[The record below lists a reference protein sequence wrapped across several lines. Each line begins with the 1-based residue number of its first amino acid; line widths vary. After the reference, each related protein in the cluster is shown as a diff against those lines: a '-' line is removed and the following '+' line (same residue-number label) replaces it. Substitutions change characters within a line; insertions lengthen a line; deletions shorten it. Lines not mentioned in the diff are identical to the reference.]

1 MAFAE
6 DLTQFFDTDD
16 FGVAATY
23 NGSTTVNGIFDNG
36 FSAIGSQPGIEGSL
50 PSFTCRAS
58 DVSGVVH
65 GHTLVISGATYNI
78 VGVHPDG
85 TGVVMLALS
94 EAS

>member
-6 DLTQFFDTDD
+6 DLTPFFDTDD

-36 FSAIGSQPGIEGSL
+36 FSAIGNDPGIEGSL
-50 PSFTCRAS
+50 PTFTCRTA
-58 DVSGVVH
+58 DVPSAVQGD
-65 GHTLVISGATYNI
+65 TLTISAVAYTV

-85 TGVVMLALS
+85 TGVVTLALS
-94 EAS
+94 ESS